1 MNGPKLRSSQGCW
14 TCRLRRKKCDEARPV
29 CAACD
34 SLQINCHYSDTK
46 PEWMDGGVR
55 EKQMA
60 DELKVMVKKKAMER
74 REKKWSQLPTLAD
87 LSPSSHPQQQ
97 QNQPQQQQE
106 PQVVD
111 HPMEEAGDPSPSD
124 NTSGSGSGTPPSET
138 TPLSRAETNDTSRGS
153 SSPPPSS
160 VPSWRAQIRPVTDSF
175 PENKSEVEVSFTM
188 IYLDHVVPFLF
199 PFYRPCLLQSSRGW
213 MLVLLMKNRA
223 LFHTAL
229 SLANWLFAVVLD
241 SMDGTH
247 GDCKLANWAELQ
259 AHQETAIQALQA
271 DIRALNERGVANAF
285 RESISCLQSVVQ
297 LLEFEAAMAD
307 ASSWPVHHD
316 AAVVLFDELV
326 THHASAADRA
336 GAPTTP
342 WASILDRIGGP
353 YRRIP
358 LGAGR
363 QLLTSDQSAYQ
374 FYTAYLLWIDVIA
387 ATANGE
393 VPRLRKHHAELLA
406 GDVPRV
412 LLDEYVGCYSW
423 AVLEV
428 AEVAR
433 LAAWKREQ
441 QSNGSLSMVDL
452 VKQLCVVRTRLLQRM
467 ETLSPPPSPSSCS
480 SSCPS
485 AADHNRASNIYDP
498 SAHHPVTPY
507 SGFHEMHAMSLEA
520 HRGSPAV
527 DLHTRIWA
535 QATITYLFVVASGLQ
550 PTLPEIRASV
560 GATID
565 LFRALPS
572 PLAVRTLVWP
582 FAVTGCL
589 CLKEQEP
596 FFVGLVDAMGAMQV
610 FGTVKE
616 ALRIMQVVWK
626 LKDDQC
632 IEPQMWDIATCFSLL
647 GHRSLLI

>member
-1 MNGPKLRSSQGCW
+1 MEDASGP
-14 TCRLRRKKCDEARPV
+14 
-29 CAACD
+29 
-34 SLQINCHYSDTK
+34 SLN
-46 PEWMDGGVR
+46 
-55 EKQMA
+55 
-60 DELKVMVKKKAMER
+60 
-74 REKKWSQLPTLAD
+74 
-87 LSPSSHPQQQ
+87 
-97 QNQPQQQQE
+97 
-106 PQVVD
+106 
-111 HPMEEAGDPSPSD
+111 D
-124 NTSGSGSGTPPSET
+124 NVSGSGSGDGTSPSEEPSET
-138 TPLSRAETNDTSRGS
+138 PLSQTGTNDTSRGS
-153 SSPPPSS
+153 SPPP
-160 VPSWRAQIRPVTDSF
+160 WRAQIRPASDSF
-175 PENKSEVEVSFTM
+175 PENKSEVEVNFTM

-241 SMDGTH
+241 SVDGSAH
-247 GDCKLANWAELQ
+247 GACKRANWSELQ
-259 AHQETAIQALQA
+259 AHQETAIRALQA
-271 DIRALNERGVANAF
+271 DIKALSERGVANAF
-285 RESISCLQSVVQ
+285 REGIGCLQSVVQ

-316 AAVVLFDELV
+316 AAVALFDELV
-326 THHASAADRA
+326 THHATATDRA

-353 YRRIP
+353 YTRLP
-358 LGAGR
+358 LGSGR

-374 FYTAYLLWIDVIA
+374 FYTAYLLWIDIIA

-393 VPRLRKHHAELLA
+393 MPRLQKHHAELLR
-406 GDVPRV
+406 GETPVIR
-412 LLDEYVGCYSW
+412 LGEYVGCYSW
-423 AVLEV
+423 AMLEV

-452 VKQLCVVRTRLLQRM
+452 VKQLCVVKTRLRQKMDALG
-467 ETLSPPPSPSSCS
+467 PPPCPSSS
-480 SSCPS
+480 SSSS
-485 AADHNRASNIYDP
+485 AAAADRASNIYDP
-498 SAHHPVTPY
+498 SAHHPITPY
-507 SGFHEMHAMSLEA
+507 SGFHEMTALSQEEA
-520 HRGSPAV
+520 QGSPAM

-535 QATITYLFVVASGLQ
+535 QATETYLFVVASGLQ
-550 PTLPEIRASV
+550 PALPEIRASV
-560 GATID
+560 EATVE

-572 PLAVRTLVWP
+572 PLALRTLIWP

-589 CLKEQEP
+589 ALKEQES
-596 FFVGLVDAMGAMQV
+596 FFVELVDAMGAMQV

-616 ALRIMQVVWK
+616 ALSIMQVVWK
-626 LKDDQC
+626 LKDRQC